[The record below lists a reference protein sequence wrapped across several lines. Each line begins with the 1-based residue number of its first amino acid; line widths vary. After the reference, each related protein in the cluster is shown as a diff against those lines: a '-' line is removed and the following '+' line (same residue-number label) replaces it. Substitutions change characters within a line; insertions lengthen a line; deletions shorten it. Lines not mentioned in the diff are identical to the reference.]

1 MVAGD
6 GRELVLVQT
15 TQPEGGRVQHVLT
28 DGPSSP
34 GGSNLG
40 PGDRE
45 VPGLEG
51 WGSLGSW
58 GEEMERKV
66 VESGTA
72 GQGM

>member
-15 TQPEGGRVQHVLT
+15 PQAEGGRVQHVLT

-40 PGDRE
+40 PGDRAGGLGL
-45 VPGLEG
+45 PGELGGGNGGEG
-51 WGSLGSW
+51 GGVGHS
-58 GEEMERKV
+58 R
-66 VESGTA
+66 A
-72 GQGM
+72 GHVNL